1 MQLTMHG
8 IAVVPLLRGL
18 ASLERYVD
26 AAEIF
31 AKARKIDAAV
41 LMQARLFPDM
51 LSFAGQI
58 QRASDSCKGG
68 MGRLTGIE
76 VPSWSDTEADFDEL
90 RSRISKTVD
99 FLKSVPK
106 ERFDDSAGRTIELK
120 FRTAS
125 GVLDGVSYV
134 ATFMLPNFFFHVTTA
149 HDILRHCGVEVGKRD
164 YLGPLE
170 SS

>member
-1 MQLTMHG
+1 
-8 IAVVPLLRGL
+8 
-18 ASLERYVD
+18 
-26 AAEIF
+26 
-31 AKARKIDAAV
+31 
-41 LMQARLFPDM
+41 
-51 LSFAGQI
+51 
-58 QRASDSCKGG
+58 

-76 VPSWSDTEADFDEL
+76 VPSWLDNEADFDEL
-90 RSRISKTVD
+90 QSRISKTVD
-99 FLKSVPK
+99 FIKSVPEK
-106 ERFDDSAGRTIELK
+106 RFDSSAGRTIELK